1 MTSLA
6 DKTESDKVKVTMTNR
21 VIAAQGDSRIPRA
34 TTHQHP
40 ALLARLNNA
49 LHQSVVPMC
58 SLPSATVMTSS
69 LPTSSCSSFCEQQ
82 ARSSLYL
89 PVVATGTKRTF
100 SAAALNA
107 VYHLNQLHQQKRSD
121 LVSKR
126 RSRSPTIDLRH
137 NVPVATVSPTTRR
150 PYAAAAEQMTCD
162 FSKTGVC
169 HQMIDTSRCQS
180 DLLPQAS
187 SSSSLRARQNGNWVH
202 QQQQKPYWASVT
214 SSHSSFDDVTCCGV
228 LDLSRASSVQTS
240 SPCFV
245 TSCDVISSFTSA
257 SLDSDECAPVNL
269 SKRAALQS
277 LVTW

>member
-1 MTSLA
+1 
-6 DKTESDKVKVTMTNR
+6 MTNR
-21 VIAAQGDSRIPRA
+21 VTAAEGDSRTPRA
-34 TTHQHP
+34 TVHQHP

-69 LPTSSCSSFCEQQ
+69 LPTSSSSSFYEQQ

-107 VYHLNQLHQQKRSD
+107 VYHLNQLHQQKQSD
-121 LVSKR
+121 LVSKH

-137 NVPVATVSPTTRR
+137 NITVATVSPTTRS
-150 PYAAAAEQMTCD
+150 YAVAAEQVTCD
-162 FSKTGVC
+162 FSQTGVC
-169 HQMIDTSRCQS
+169 HQMLDTSRCQS
-180 DLLPQAS
+180 ELFPQVS
-187 SSSSLRARQNGNWVH
+187 SSSALRARQNGNWVH
-202 QQQQKPYWASVT
+202 QQQQKPNWASVT
-214 SSHSSFDDVTCCGV
+214 SSHSSADDVTCCGV

-240 SPCFV
+240 SPCFA

-257 SLDSDECAPVNL
+257 SLESGECAPVNL
-269 SKRAALQS
+269 SKRGALQS